1 MKTFLQISKEL
12 FEAKFKLPAGHDLIK
27 TSVQKIDGEKID
39 MTFTSSKNGK
49 QFHVFMDKQK
59 LGDYKTL
66 KQAEKEVKDMNSV
79 LGEMV
84 SSGLNIKESINE
96 INNRV

>member
-12 FEAKFKLPAGHDLIK
+12 FEAKFKLPAGHSLIK
-27 TSVQKIDGEKID
+27 TSVQKIDGVKID
-39 MTFTSSKNGK
+39 ITFTSSNGGK

-59 LGDYKTL
+59 LGDYKAL